1 LAWDTCKSK
10 RHWNILILVVYCQM
24 WINIQTVTRDSTA

>member
-10 RHWNILILVVYCQM
+10 RHCNILILVVYWQM
-24 WINIQTVTRDSTA
+24 WINIRTVTKDTTG